1 MVDLKLQLAEAR
13 AVLQAAYYLVVTT
26 AVTTVLLGT
35 STARLYSVRVFRI
48 AQLLLT
54 LLLPNYSLAILRL
67 TN

>member
-54 LLLPNYSLAILRL
+54 LLLPNYSLA
-67 TN
+67 N

>member
-54 LLLPNYSLAILRL
+54 LLLPNYSLA
-67 TN
+67 